1 MSIFSIAYNNF
12 KNNIKVYGM
21 FFISMIFSVAILS
34 NLFILIQGEAF
45 SVLGAINENNTK
57 VLTYATAVVLIIFMI
72 FFIWYATNI
81 FLKNRK
87 KEIGIYTFMGIDSY
101 TTGKIYFVEVM
112 LIGITSCL
120 LGIGIGVLSS
130 KLFQMIIF
138 KFAGFNIDIKF
149 NIEPRAILLTVII
162 FMLIFLFMSI
172 KGFINIIKS
181 NVIELLN
188 ANKKQ
193 EKMPKI
199 NFIIYLIAF
208 LSLITIG
215 TGYRFAVTTA
225 SSGNVFNAF
234 KALVLVLIGTY
245 GLFGSVIPIIFKLL
259 IKNKNILYK
268 GENIIT
274 INNLAYRLRKNSA
287 TYATIA
293 GVTACA
299 ITVLGTAASM
309 KTLYDNAERNAML
322 YTFAFASE
330 DSINTD
336 SINNIISKVSK
347 EKYVVDNKVLI
358 VDSSENGAM
367 FADSELFSIEKL
379 KTNVLPYSEAKEI
392 FNIISNKKGEKLLDE
407 NELKDNNAIY
417 LERPGTLLSLA
428 SNPSSITIGDIN
440 LEVLEYTRT
449 ELLGTS
455 LNNSTL
461 IVSDDMYNNLK
472 TYGKEINFY
481 GVKYND
487 ENSVENNI
495 ENITNELE
503 SAEVITDNS
512 LAYYGAHDL
521 DSVSWLK
528 IVYAIGA
535 FLFLVFILADG
546 SIIYMKIY
554 SDANEDKEKYNTLL
568 KIGADKK
575 DISKVINREVMMF
588 YVLPL
593 IVGAVHSFFAIKVLS
608 DFMSESLFVVYLISL
623 LVCIFIFGLL
633 ASLCISTF
641 KMIIKIK

>member
-21 FFISMIFSVAILS
+21 FFISMIFSVVILS
-34 NLFILIQGEAF
+34 NLFILIKGGAF
-45 SVLGAINENNTK
+45 SALGDINENNTI
-57 VLTYATAVVLIIFMI
+57 VLTYAITVVLIIFMI

-101 TTGKIYFVEVM
+101 TTGKIYFIEVM

-120 LGIGIGVLSS
+120 LGTGIGILSS

-149 NIEPRAILLTVII
+149 NIDPKAIILTVVI
-162 FMLIFLFMSI
+162 FMVIFLFMSI

-199 NFIIYLIAF
+199 NFIIYLIAL

-215 TGYRFAVTTA
+215 VGYRFAVTTS

-234 KALVLVLIGTY
+234 KALVLVIIGTY
-245 GLFGSVIPIIFKLL
+245 GLFGSVIPIIFNLL

-309 KTLYDNAERNAML
+309 KTLYDNSERNSML
-322 YTFAFASE
+322 YTFVFASE
-330 DSINTD
+330 DSIKKDT
-336 SINNIISKVSK
+336 INNIMSKVSK
-347 EKYVVDNKVLI
+347 EEYTVDTKVLI
-358 VDSSENGAM
+358 VDSSQNGTM
-367 FADSELFSIEKL
+367 FADTELLNIEKS
-379 KTNVLPYSEAKEI
+379 NVLPYSEAKKI
-392 FNIISNKKGEKLLDE
+392 FNIISNKKGEKLLEE
-407 NELKDNNAIY
+407 NKLKDNNIIY
-417 LERPGTLLSLA
+417 LQRPGTLMSLA
-428 SNPSSITIGDIN
+428 SKPSSITIGDIN
-440 LEVLEYTRT
+440 LQVSECVRT

-461 IVSDDMYNNLK
+461 IVSDDIYNNLK
-472 TYGKEINFY
+472 AYGKEINFY
-481 GVKYND
+481 GVRYSD
-487 ENSVENNI
+487 EKSVENNI

-503 SAEVITDNS
+503 NAEVITDNS
-512 LAYYGAHDL
+512 LAYYGAYDL
-521 DSVSWLK
+521 LSVSWLK

-575 DISKVINREVMMF
+575 DIRKVINKEVMMF
-588 YVLPL
+588 YILPL

-608 DFMSESLFVVYLISL
+608 DFISQNLFNVYLISL
-623 LVCIFIFGLL
+623 LVCIVIFGLL
-633 ASLCISTF
+633 ASLSISTF
-641 KMIIKIK
+641 KKIIKIK